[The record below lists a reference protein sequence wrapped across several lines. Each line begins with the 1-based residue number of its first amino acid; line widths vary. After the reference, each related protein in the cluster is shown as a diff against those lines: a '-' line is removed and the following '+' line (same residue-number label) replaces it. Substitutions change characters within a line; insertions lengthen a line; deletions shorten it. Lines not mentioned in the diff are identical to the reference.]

1 MRNFVLVDAKTGK
14 VSYPPD
20 ARGGSIE
27 SAVTDGHGGWYIG
40 GLFTRIGRVKRP
52 YLAHLKADGT
62 LDRSFVPDLPAG
74 TIAGGFNSIAFG
86 ANTIFAA
93 VGSSSGTGAAVIALD
108 GRTGRRRWSTWN
120 SGFPLAYRS
129 GVLYVGWYSDKIV
142 AALDPQT
149 GKPTAWKVRGWS
161 SEPLVSVITV
171 AKGAV
176 YVGGEF
182 AKIGG
187 IDVPCSVAGVSA
199 KTGKVIWVPRKI
211 NACSTDFEIDSLVVS
226 HGQVLTRVV
235 HDFSSARFVSIDV
248 KTGKILP
255 WSNEIGDADPLAAS
269 GNTLY
274 LGASGGFSNV
284 GKARVNNLA
293 AITLP
298 SGTLENWSPNL
309 GKCVSVGAAAVSGQ
323 NVLIA
328 GHFAPRTCKA

>member
-14 VSYPPD
+14 VYYPPD
-20 ARGGSIE
+20 VRGGVVE
-27 SAVTDGHGGWYIG
+27 SAVTDGRGGWYIAG
-40 GLFTRIGRVKRP
+40 NFTRVGKVKRP
-52 YLAHLKADGT
+52 GLAHLNPDGT
-62 LDRSFVPDLPAG
+62 LDRAFMPDLPEG
-74 TIAGGFNSIAFG
+74 TAPGGFNATFG
-86 ANTIFAA
+86 ANSVFAA
-93 VGSSSGTGAAVIALD
+93 GGSSSRAGAVVFALD
-108 GRTGRRRWSTWN
+108 GRTGRRRWSTWK
-120 SGFPLAYRS
+120 SGAPLS
-129 GVLYVGWYSDKIV
+129 FGNGVLYVGGYSDKIV
-142 AALDPQT
+142 AALDPKT

-171 AKGAV
+171 ANGAV
-176 YVGGEF
+176 YLGGEF
-182 AKIGG
+182 KKVGG
-187 IDVPCSVAGVSA
+187 VPVPCSIAAVSA

-211 NACSTDFEIDSLVVS
+211 NACSTDFEINSLVVS
-226 HGQVLTRVV
+226 HGQVLTRIV

-269 GNTLY
+269 GDTVY

-298 SGTLENWSPNL
+298 SGTLQDWSPNL

-323 NVLIA
+323 KVLIA